1 MIFPMFGNFSAVFSK
16 VWKTQFLQHSAF
28 CVRYSAVRV
37 KWKKSEMKRVI
48 LFPGQ
53 GSQFVGMG
61 KDLYDAIPECK
72 TLFDK
77 ANEVLG
83 YDIAAICF
91 DGPEDELKK
100 SHNTQP
106 AIFTVSAA
114 AFAAMKLKKPMQF
127 DFAAGHSLGE
137 WGALYAA
144 GVVSFEDALRVLKAR
159 GEFIQAACD
168 ANPGGML
175 AVIGLDGEPL
185 EKIAD
190 EAGVTMANINSPG
203 QTVLSGTAEAIEKA
217 AEACKAAG
225 AKRALPL
232 PVAGAFHSP
241 LMQPAAERLAVFLG
255 DIQLSEPS
263 ISVLS
268 NVTGAP
274 HENAAAIRSNMVA
287 QITGSVRWVE
297 CMQYL
302 AAQGVTE
309 AVECGPGKVLAG
321 LMKRIDKTIAVS
333 NIGALSDLEA

>member
-1 MIFPMFGNFSAVFSK
+1 M
-16 VWKTQFLQHSAF
+16 
-28 CVRYSAVRV
+28 
-37 KWKKSEMKRVI
+37 KKAI

-61 KDLYDAIPECK
+61 RDLIDALPECK
-72 TLFDK
+72 ALFDQ
-77 ANEVLG
+77 ANDVLG

-114 AFAAMKLKKPMQF
+114 AFEAMKLKKPMDF

-144 GVVSFEDALRVLKAR
+144 GVISFEDGLRALKAR
-159 GEFIQAACD
+159 GEYIQAACD

-185 EKIAD
+185 KAIAA
-190 EAGVTMANINSPG
+190 EVGVTLANINSPG
-203 QTVLSGTAEAIEKA
+203 QTVLSGTTDAIEKA
-217 AEACKAAG
+217 AIACKEAG

-241 LMQPAAERLAVFLG
+241 LMQPAADQMAALLADVELN
-255 DIQLSEPS
+255 EPS
-263 ISVLS
+263 IPVLS

-274 HENAAAIRSNMVA
+274 HVNTDAIRANMVA

-302 AAQGVTE
+302 IAQGVTE
-309 AVECGPGKVLAG
+309 GVECGPGKVLNG
-321 LMKRIDKTIAVS
+321 LMKRIDRSVS
-333 NIGALSDLEA
+333 ITNIGTFSDLEA

>member
-1 MIFPMFGNFSAVFSK
+1 
-16 VWKTQFLQHSAF
+16 
-28 CVRYSAVRV
+28 
-37 KWKKSEMKRVI
+37 MKRAI

-53 GSQFVGMG
+53 GSQFIGMG
-61 KDLYDAIPECK
+61 RDLADAIPECK
-72 TLFDK
+72 ALFEK

-83 YDIAAICF
+83 YDISAICF
-91 DGPEDELKK
+91 EGPEDELKK

-106 AIFTVSAA
+106 AIFTVSVA
-114 AFAAMKLKKPMQF
+114 AFEAMKLKRPMDF

-144 GVVSFEDALRVLKAR
+144 GVISFEDGLRVLKAR
-159 GEFIQAACD
+159 GEYIQAACD

-175 AVIGLDGEPL
+175 AVIGLAGEPL
-185 EKIAD
+185 EAIAA
-190 EAGVTMANINSPG
+190 EAGVTLANINSPG
-203 QTVLSGTAEAIEKA
+203 QTVLSGTADAIEKA
-217 AEACKAAG
+217 AIACKEAG

-241 LMQPAAERLAVFLG
+241 LMQPAADQLAGFLEN
-255 DIQLSEPS
+255 ISLSEPS
-263 ISVLS
+263 IPVLS

-274 HENAAAIRSNMVA
+274 HAGVDAIRANMVA

-302 AAQGVTE
+302 VAQDVTE

-321 LMKRIDKTIAVS
+321 LMKRIDRSVS
-333 NIGALSDLEA
+333 ITNIGTFSDLEA

>member
-1 MIFPMFGNFSAVFSK
+1 M
-16 VWKTQFLQHSAF
+16 
-28 CVRYSAVRV
+28 
-37 KWKKSEMKRVI
+37 KKAI

-61 KDLYDAIPECK
+61 RDLYDAIPECK
-72 TLFDK
+72 ALFEK

-114 AFAAMKLKKPMQF
+114 ALEALKLKKPMAF
-127 DFAAGHSLGE
+127 DYAAGHSLGE

-144 GVVSFEDALRVLKAR
+144 GVISFEDTLRVLKAR

-185 EKIAD
+185 EKIAA
-190 EAGVTMANINSPG
+190 ETGVTVANINSPG
-203 QTVLSGTAEAIEKA
+203 QTVLSGTADAIEKA
-217 AEACKAAG
+217 AVACKAAG

-232 PVAGAFHSP
+232 SVAGAFHSP
-241 LMQPAAERLAVFLG
+241 LMQPAADQLAELLG
-255 DIQLSEPS
+255 TVQLSEPS
-263 ISVLS
+263 IPVLS
-268 NVTGAP
+268 NVTGQP
-274 HENAAAIRSNMVA
+274 HEGVEAIRANMIA

-297 CMQYL
+297 CVQYL
-302 AAQGVTE
+302 VAQGVSE
-309 AVECGPGKVLAG
+309 AVECGPGKVLNG
-321 LMKRIDKTIAVS
+321 LVKRIDKDVS
-333 NIGALSDLEA
+333 IINIGALSDLEA